1 MAEQLKPVEPPK
13 KLVTPSIL
21 MQKQDSQSSAGSQ
34 PKPVPKKLDSPFLKQ
49 LAPVQPPSKT
59 TANLPD

>member
-13 KLVTPSIL
+13 KLVTPSIF

-34 PKPVPKKLDSPFLKQ
+34 PKPVPKKLDNPFLKQ
-49 LAPVQPPSKT
+49 L
-59 TANLPD
+59 